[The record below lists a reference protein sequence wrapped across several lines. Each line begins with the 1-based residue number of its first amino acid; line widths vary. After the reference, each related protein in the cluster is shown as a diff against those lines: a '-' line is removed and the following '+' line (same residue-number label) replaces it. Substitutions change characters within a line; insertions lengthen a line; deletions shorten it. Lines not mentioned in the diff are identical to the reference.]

1 MNTTEIRQLNV
12 AELDQV
18 GGATRIALRLPGK
31 VSVQLNTETGCWSV
45 WLAGKEVAYGGGG
58 HC

>member
-1 MNTTEIRQLNV
+1 MNTIEIRELNA
-12 AELDQV
+12 AELNLV
-18 GGATRIALRLPGK
+18 SGGERIAISLPGQ

-45 WLAGKEVAYGGGG
+45 WLAGKENAYGGGD